1 VPSNLKQRVVYFYRF
16 MWSSTGSLDQDQ
28 ILPQLP
34 APLKAQMDIVMT
46 RSIFVSIPVFQACEP
61 AEILRM
67 VQGLLTHLA
76 LPGDVLL
83 KEGTIGRG
91 LFFIMR
97 GKVIVQGKRPILTD
111 EQQDYVR
118 QKFESFD
125 DDRSGSI
132 DSLELIDA
140 VASLGYE
147 VKKSEIK
154 RMMEEIDADGSGL
167 IELPE
172 FMEMLISHKQFLASV
187 FPEKAESFDDGVE
200 LTDGFFGEETV
211 LTGNPSTHTVRA
223 ITYSDFFVLPIAVF
237 NEVLEL
243 NHGMRKLVD
252 EYAERKHATNKKHSK
267 RVLKSQNTQVGLASL
282 NAKSEVAGAG
292 QPKARGSKGGWLKL
306 RVASKVSHSLGGG
319 MSV

>member
-1 VPSNLKQRVVYFYRF
+1 MY
-16 MWSSTGSLDQDQ
+16 
-28 ILPQLP
+28 
-34 APLKAQMDIVMT
+34 
-46 RSIFVSIPVFQACEP
+46 AC
-61 AEILRM
+61 LH
-67 VQGLLTHLA
+67 VQ
-76 LPGDVLL
+76 
-83 KEGTIGRG
+83 
-91 LFFIMR
+91 
-97 GKVIVQGKRPILTD
+97 
-111 EQQDYVR
+111 
-118 QKFESFD
+118 
-125 DDRSGSI
+125 
-132 DSLELIDA
+132 
-140 VASLGYE
+140 